1 MFLLGRLGELARTV
15 LLSRR
20 EKLPLADMFGI
31 YALERI
37 FDIASMAVIAAI
49 ALLLFQSN
57 PLIVEATSTTGSLL
71 FLGMTGGI
79 AFMGYARPPGTALRG
94 RRLQRL
100 PAGRGGRRKN
110 AGILVGLARP
120 AQRLRECGR
129 WCVA

>member
-57 PLIVEATSTTGSLL
+57 PLIVEATRTTGSLL

-79 AFMGYARPPGTALRG
+79 AFLVYARLHGTALLEA
-94 RRLQRL
+94 RLQGWL
-100 PAGRGGRRKN
+100 AGHGGRGEVP
-110 AGILVGLARP
+110 GILMG
-120 AQRLRECGR
+120 
-129 WCVA
+129 